1 MEMQD
6 RLKLVAAILV
16 LVAGV
21 VGFYLL
27 PAGQGVLR
35 ALLFVVSIAIAAG
48 VVWLSTPG
56 KQFVLYAQES
66 LIEAKKVVW
75 PTRKEATQMTLMVFV
90 FVLVLSLFMW
100 LVDSSLSWLFYDVLL
115 NRG

>member
-27 PAGQGVLR
+27 PADQGVLR

-48 VVWLSTPG
+48 VVWLS
-56 KQFVLYAQES
+56 
-66 LIEAKKVVW
+66 
-75 PTRKEATQMTLMVFV
+75 
-90 FVLVLSLFMW
+90 
-100 LVDSSLSWLFYDVLL
+100 
-115 NRG
+115 